1 MDSVEQIFANLIE
14 ENKDRIFRIC
24 CYYLA
29 DEEDRKDLYQE
40 TLLNIWKGFKSFKGE
55 AAFSTWAFR
64 ITVNSALSFI
74 SRKKSIQLKTVKYAQ
89 VVEQNN
95 NKANINS
102 EEAIDLLHQ
111 GISKLPLLDM
121 IIISLVL
128 EETTSKEIAA
138 ITGLTESNVRIR
150 IHRTKEKLKE
160 MMKGV
165 EQ

>member
-95 NKANINS
+95 SKANINS